1 MLRDRAQQGRPS
13 LCSGTGRSRPS
24 IPILRDRAQQ
34 GRPSLCS
41 GTGLRSQKKF
51 LRGPVPTPM
60 DGPSPQRQLQ
70 LRAAKGKNALVI
82 RVHNTKI
89 SIKAAFCAAK
99 GIVSPNHRAQSTN
112 TAQHP
117 TICAAKG
124 IIQPNYRAHN
134 EEHFTTSQQQP
145 PAQERPITGRN
156 NGLNQYSSPRTAYIG
171 PELWITPT
179 LKPKN
184 GLLQAGKQAWS
195 GAQTALTEKAE
206 RSKRRERGPGE
217 FLLSPE
223 PSPEASERSVES
235 TDTQAQERP
244 ISGRKT
250 RVGAEHGQH

>member
-1 MLRDRAQQGRPS
+1 MARTASPHFSASLNKDGCSRAVHPYAPGQDAAGRPS

-51 LRGPVPTPM
+51 LRSPVPTPM
-60 DGPSPQRQLQ
+60 DGPNPQRQLH

-156 NGLNQYSSPRTAYIG
+156 NGLNQFSSPRTAYIR
-171 PELWITPT
+171 
-179 LKPKN
+179 
-184 GLLQAGKQAWS
+184 AGAMDH
-195 GAQTALTEKAE
+195 
-206 RSKRRERGPGE
+206 
-217 FLLSPE
+217 
-223 PSPEASERSVES
+223 
-235 TDTQAQERP
+235 TDTLAPKRP
-244 ISGRKT
+244 ISGRSYGSHRLSSPRTAYYRPENK
-250 RVGAEHGQH
+250 RGAERRQH